1 MQVQKRVV
9 HLCFKTNQRK
19 MLDYEEFYN
28 RIWNY
33 LIAETDVSFDYR
45 SKNQDFIRMITFSM
59 FQEYQ
64 KHNINEA
71 VYAKLLKIFFNNL
84 FLFSADNFDS
94 GEIRDFNR

>member
-1 MQVQKRVV
+1 
-9 HLCFKTNQRK
+9 

-28 RIWNY
+28 SIWNY

-45 SKNQDFIRMITFSM
+45 GKNQDFIRMITFSM